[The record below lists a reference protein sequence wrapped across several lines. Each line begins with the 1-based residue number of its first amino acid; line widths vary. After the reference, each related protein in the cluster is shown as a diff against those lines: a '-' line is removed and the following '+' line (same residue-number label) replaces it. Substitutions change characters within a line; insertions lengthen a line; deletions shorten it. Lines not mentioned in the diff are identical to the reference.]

1 MTMAVVA
8 QRRTEFAAKIV
19 EVAPNGFFAAFEEAL
34 KAIEFF
40 DQNLII
46 VRELGDQRAEGR
58 ALWNSARAHD
68 LLGNRSEAI
77 ARGAAA
83 LAIFEAIEDP
93 DAAMIRAELTELRRE
108 GNRTSGPLRFY
119 FSPSSLPWR

>member
-1 MTMAVVA
+1 MP
-8 QRRTEFAAKIV
+8 IV
-19 EVAPNGFFAAFEEAL
+19 
-34 KAIEFF
+34 IEFF

-77 ARGAAA
+77 ARGEAA

-93 DAAMIRAELTELRRE
+93 DAAMIRGELAELRRE
-108 GNRTSGPLRFY
+108 GNHTSGLLRVY
-119 FSPSSLPWR
+119 LSPSSLQ